1 MNELTFTPGTYPE
14 PCFISGY
21 EMTKK
26 SVYMSTFC
34 PWLESTLNRKDFHY
48 CGVCRNSRSNTL
60 IKISEFQHEG
70 MNHIHYVHHCSVCG
84 SIMILPFHEEI
95 E

>member
-1 MNELTFTPGTYPE
+1 MNQLTFTPGTYPE

-48 CGVCRNSRSNTL
+48 CGVCRNSRCRDAFNLATAR
-60 IKISEFQHEG
+60 
-70 MNHIHYVHHCSVCG
+70 IHTW
-84 SIMILPFHEEI
+84 PPDA
-95 E
+95 